1 MDIMGMQKEMQQP
14 PLTLSLSSIS
24 LTTHVPY
31 NLKWS
36 FLAGY
41 KIFVIY

>member
-1 MDIMGMQKEMQQP
+1 MDIMGMQKEMHSP
-14 PLTLSLSSIS
+14 TN
-24 LTTHVPY
+24 HVAY